1 MNITKNTT
9 DNLSAVLTVTVS
21 KADYQEKVDN
31 VLNQYRKTAT
41 IKGFRKGQVPMSF
54 VKKQYEE
61 AVVFD
66 SVNEIL
72 QKSLNNYIQEE
83 KLAILGNPV
92 PVIKEDIDWTAED
105 ISFDFEI
112 GLAPEFEIDLSKV
125 SVDNYKVKVE
135 NDEVQKYVDNF
146 SQRFG
151 SLVSLEA
158 AEEGAIIKA
167 DATVEGAEEA
177 KSTFLRLEELKD
189 ASAFIGKKV
198 GDVVE
203 VNTNDI
209 YDTIEEAQQQL
220 GIEVTEEGAQVTFA
234 LKEVNKVN
242 NAEVNQELFD
252 KVYGEG
258 VVDSE
263 EAFREKIKTE
273 SENMYSKEGDKQII
287 NDVVT
292 ELLAQVKFDL
302 PTEFLVKWLE
312 FSNEAITSKEQAAE
326 ELTKIEKSLRYQLIE
341 AKIAEMNNV
350 EVNGEEVKEAAEKAI
365 TEQLKMYGQNTI
377 PEESMNQIIAG
388 ALSNQ
393 EEYNR
398 LSYQVFTD
406 KMLTIFKENIQLN
419 EKEVT
424 FDEFVEIIT
433 AKNKELEQA

>member
-9 DNLSAVLTVTVS
+9 DNLNAVLTVTVS
-21 KADYQEKVDN
+21 QADYQEKVDN
-31 VLNQYRKTAT
+31 VLNQYRKTAS

-54 VKKQYEE
+54 VKKQYEQ
-61 AVVFD
+61 AVIFD
-66 SVNEIL
+66 TVNELL
-72 QKSLNNYIQEE
+72 QKGLNDYIKEE

-92 PVIKEDIDWTAED
+92 PVMQDDIDWTASELN
-105 ISFDFEI
+105 FDFEI
-112 GLAPEFEIDLSKV
+112 GIAPEFAVDLSKV
-125 SVDNYKVKVE
+125 SVDTYKVQVE
-135 NDEVQKYVDNF
+135 EEEVQKYVDNF

-151 SLVSLEA
+151 SLVSLDT
-158 AEEGAIIKA
+158 AEENAIIKA
-167 DATVEGAEEA
+167 DAMVEGAEEA
-177 KSTFLRLEELKD
+177 KSAFLRLEELKD

-203 VNTNDI
+203 VNTNSI
-209 YDTIEEAQQQL
+209 YDTAEEAAQQL
-220 GIEVTEEGAQVTFA
+220 GIEVNEEGVQVTYT

-242 NAEVNQELFD
+242 NAEMNQDLFD

-258 VVDSE
+258 TVDSE
-263 EAFREKIKTE
+263 DAFRNKIKTE
-273 SENMYSKEGDKQII
+273 SENMYNKEADKQII
-287 NDVVT
+287 NDVVA
-292 ELLAQVKFDL
+292 ELLKQVQFDL
-302 PTEFLVKWLE
+302 PTTFLTKWLE
-312 FSNEAITSKEQAAE
+312 FSNEGITSEEQAKE
-326 ELTKIEKSLRYQLIE
+326 ELAKIEKSLRYQLIE
-341 AKIAEMNNV
+341 AKIAEENSV
-350 EVNGEEVKEAAEKAI
+350 EVNSEEVKAAAEVAI
-365 TEQLKMYGQNTI
+365 TEQLKMYGQNVI

-406 KMLTIFKENIQLN
+406 KMLAIFKANIQLT